1 MINALTSCGDKTT
14 KELPSEPLEVDLDF
28 RGVDISFYDQITTLG
43 GTYKYQNKDFDFF
56 DILKSANVNWVR
68 LRLWV
73 DPQDEWCNLEHTIKI
88 AKKAK
93 QNGFKFLL
101 DFHYSDT
108 WADPA
113 QQTIPQSWQSL
124 IESDKTTTVTN
135 LATKIKEYTE
145 SVLNEFIAQDVKP
158 DMVQTGNEITNGML
172 WHYGTTNGGDCTN
185 LMLFLSKATT
195 AVREKLP
202 EATIMLHLDR
212 GGDNTTASWWF
223 GEAKKFNIDYDIIG
237 LSYYP
242 FFHGTDLEIVKENLI
257 SLKNAFNK
265 DVCIVETSYPWTNG
279 YKDDTQNQ
287 IGEGADLISGYP
299 ATIEGQKGY
308 LKKLSQTVKE
318 AKGKGVFYW
327 GADSICVSGYQNALE
342 NQAWFDFDNNW
353 TGIKF

>member
-14 KELPSEPLEVDLDF
+14 KEIPSESVELPSEPLEVDLDF

-113 QQTIPQSWQSL
+113 QQTIPQSWGNL
-124 IESDKTTTVTN
+124 IESDESTTVTN

-172 WHYGTTNGGDCTN
+172 WPYGTTEGGDCTN
-185 LMLFLSKATT
+185 LMLFL
-195 AVREKLP
+195 
-202 EATIMLHLDR
+202 
-212 GGDNTTASWWF
+212 
-223 GEAKKFNIDYDIIG
+223 
-237 LSYYP
+237 
-242 FFHGTDLEIVKENLI
+242 
-257 SLKNAFNK
+257 
-265 DVCIVETSYPWTNG
+265 
-279 YKDDTQNQ
+279 
-287 IGEGADLISGYP
+287 
-299 ATIEGQKGY
+299 
-308 LKKLSQTVKE
+308 
-318 AKGKGVFYW
+318 
-327 GADSICVSGYQNALE
+327 
-342 NQAWFDFDNNW
+342 
-353 TGIKF
+353 